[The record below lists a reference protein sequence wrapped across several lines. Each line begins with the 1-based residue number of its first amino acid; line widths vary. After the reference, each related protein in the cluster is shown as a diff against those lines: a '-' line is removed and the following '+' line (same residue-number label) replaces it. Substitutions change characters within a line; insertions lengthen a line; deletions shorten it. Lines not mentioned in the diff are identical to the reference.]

1 MQVFAGNKINVRIAS
16 MIFILAISSAKGNIC
31 KGDSVK
37 GKYAINDSRNPDCP
51 CHFLQ
56 RKAEQ
61 EYQKLLTKDL
71 SNRTKQEKKKIIQ
84 PIKSDVLKP
93 KKHYWKL
100 VGIKKRKVIKLP
112 RKNSL
117 RVDLPC
123 FAWMKTGS

>member
-61 EYQKLLTKDL
+61 EYQKSLTKDI
-71 SNRTKQEKKKIIQ
+71 SYPPKKKKIIQ
-84 PIKSDVLKP
+84 LIKSDVLKP

-100 VGIKKRKVIKLP
+100 VGIKKGR
-112 RKNSL
+112 
-117 RVDLPC
+117 
-123 FAWMKTGS
+123 